1 VPAQTK
7 AKFIDVHHHV
17 VLPEYQTALIRSGA
31 GDPSRPLRA
40 NKSPEQVLEAMQSF
54 GIEAAV
60 LNPLSVAGVHHG
72 DNACANYL
80 AESVNEALAV
90 FVETAPRQ
98 LGFFAV
104 LPLPDL
110 DGALRQ
116 VAHAFDHLGAD
127 GVILL
132 SNQNGKYVGD
142 PAFEP
147 LYAELDRRGAA
158 VLIHPTRPS
167 SVDAL
172 GLHLWP
178 ALVEYPAETT
188 RVAANLVYNGVM
200 QRYARIKWVLAHA
213 GGCLPYLA
221 FRMELMDESDDR
233 SPSFHER
240 HPEGFAPN
248 VSKFYYDTAI
258 AGSSPAL
265 RALYEVADP
274 TRVMFGS
281 DWPYISRAHVE
292 SQLHTLERADLVGA
306 ERLTQLAAANAK
318 QLFPRFA

>member
-1 VPAQTK
+1 MPAQT
-7 AKFIDVHHHV
+7 KFIDVHHHV
-17 VLPEYQTALIRSGA
+17 VLPEYQAALIRSGA
-31 GDPSRPLRA
+31 ADPSRPLRA
-40 NKSPEQVLEAMQSF
+40 NKSPEQVLEAMQRF

-72 DNACANYL
+72 DDAMANRL
-80 AESVNEALAV
+80 AEDVNKAMAR
-90 FVETAPRQ
+90 FVEHAPRQ

-110 DGALRQ
+110 EGALRQ
-116 VAHAFDHLGAD
+116 LAHALDDLGAD
-127 GVILL
+127 GAILL

-158 VLIHPTRPS
+158 VLIHPTRPPN
-167 SVDAL
+167 VDAL

-200 QRYARIKWVLAHA
+200 QRYPRIKWVLAHA

-233 SPSFHER
+233 SPTFHER
-240 HPEGFAPN
+240 HPEGFAPY

-258 AGSSPAL
+258 SGSAPAL

-274 TRVMFGS
+274 GHVMFGS
-281 DWPYISRAHVE
+281 DWPYISREHVLR
-292 SQLHTLERADLVGA
+292 QLQTLERADLVGV
-306 ERLTQLAAANAK
+306 ERLAQLATANAK
-318 QLFPRFA
+318 RLFPRFA